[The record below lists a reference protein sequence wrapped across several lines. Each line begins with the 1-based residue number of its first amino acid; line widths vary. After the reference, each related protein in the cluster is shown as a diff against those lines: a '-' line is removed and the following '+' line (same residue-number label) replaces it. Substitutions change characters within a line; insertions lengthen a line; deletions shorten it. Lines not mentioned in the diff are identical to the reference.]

1 MSTKERYGTAVWEAI
16 AALTDHKV
24 GQGCVYIGAG
34 EIAKKAGVSKPTAKK
49 YLSELWE
56 MGHVKIAIIDG
67 HTGFRA
73 EVIGR

>member
-1 MSTKERYGTAVWEAI
+1 MSTKERYGTAVWDAI
-16 AALTDHKV
+16 AALTSHKV
-24 GQGCVYIGAG
+24 GEGCVYHGVG
-34 EIAKKAGVSKPTAKK
+34 EVASKAGVSKPTAKK
-49 YLSELWE
+49 YLAALWE